1 MPRSSKPIHPGRS
14 LDAPVTPSRQ
24 RVWSKYG
31 EHMPSKL
38 PYSPERQQA
47 DADVEVEAEIEVE
60 VDDITVVER
69 PEPALTVVPDVE
81 EPTVEVEPPPFGSPY
96 VERVK
101 EWKVVRSIHGR
112 IYRRTD
118 TAVWVDAT
126 IETT

>member
-24 RVWSKYG
+24 KVWSKYG
-31 EHMPSKL
+31 EHMPSNL
-38 PYSPERQQA
+38 PYSPERP
-47 DADVEVEAEIEVE
+47 EVEVE
-60 VDDITVVER
+60 VDDITIVER
-69 PEPALTVVPDVE
+69 PEPVLTAVPKVDEPPVAVDPQPTE
-81 EPTVEVEPPPFGSPY
+81 AEPTVEPY

-118 TAVWVDAT
+118 TAIWVDS
-126 IETT
+126 IVETV